1 MGAPIALL
9 GAQMMCTFGTAPSA
23 VVPTPGPVT
32 VEGRPVVRMTDIAPM
47 SNIPP
52 FAMCTSLANP
62 QVAAATSAALGVLTP
77 MPCMPTIV
85 APWAPVASRTLVS
98 GVPAALVTSRCTCAW
113 GGSISFIAGISTKTL
128 AG

>member
-1 MGAPIALL
+1 MGMPVAIM

-23 VVPTPGPVT
+23 IIPTPST
-32 VEGRPVVRMTDIAPM
+32 VMVENRPVARMTDIAPV

-62 QVAAATSAALGVLTP
+62 QVAAATATALGVLTP
-77 MPCMPTIV
+77 MPCLPTIV
-85 APWAPVASRTLVS
+85 APWSPAATTTLV
-98 GVPAALVTSRCTCAW
+98 GGIPAAVLTSRCTCAW
-113 GGSISFIAGISTKTL
+113 GGSISFIGGIASKTL